1 MRPVSAEV
9 ACFGARLLRRS
20 APRNDSPFGVIAS
33 GAKQS
38 RSGEARS
45 SKRAAA
51 FAAFLLALAAAG
63 GAANA
68 QDMTPGPT
76 AVMQGLDKITARVS
90 RFDAPV
96 GQAVRFGTLS
106 IVVRDCE
113 KSAPEDRPEN
123 AAFVQIDETR
133 PKEQKSRLF
142 SGWMFSSSPALS
154 ALEHPV
160 YDVNLLGCKPPPGA
174 PAPAAS
180 STPSAPKSAGKS
192 RGKTPR

>member
-1 MRPVSAEV
+1 M
-9 ACFGARLLRRS
+9 
-20 APRNDSPFGVIAS
+20 SPQRGPALTL
-33 GAKQS
+33 
-38 RSGEARS
+38 
-45 SKRAAA
+45 
-51 FAAFLLALAAAG
+51 FAIMIVLCG
-63 GAANA
+63 GAAGA
-68 QDMTPGPT
+68 EEMIPEPT

-106 IVVRDCE
+106 ILVRDCE
-113 KSAPEDRPEN
+113 KSAPEERPEN

-160 YDVNLLGCKPPPGA
+160 YDVNLLECKPPPGA
-174 PAPAAS
+174 PAAAS
-180 STPSAPKSAGKS
+180 TAAPPAPKSAGKS